1 MKNLIDSINANLLA
15 VENVQNVRTKAM
27 SLAESVAVRK
37 SGSDTTLSAIVED
50 NGKATP
56 TLIDNMKEDLLIYHK
71 LNGKSYTTSSQQAYG
86 NTRRVE
92 TNSELSVILCGKRM
106 KLNQYDLEGEAVN
119 AILAAG
125 AIPVQS
131 SFVKQTIWQ
140 AEFGGYN
147 LPLPLDLFLIKI
159 TYRATSRSVCR

>member
-1 MKNLIDSINANLLA
+1 MKNLISNINAGILA
-15 VENVQNVRTKAM
+15 LPDVLKVKAKAM
-27 SLAESVAVRK
+27 ALAESVAVRK
-37 SGSDTTLSAIVED
+37 AGSDAALSAIVED

-71 LNGKSYTTSSQQAYG
+71 LNGKSYTTSAQQAYG

-92 TNSELSVILCGKRM
+92 ESCDLSLIICGKRT
-106 KLNQYDLEGEAVN
+106 KLNQYDLESEAVN

-125 AIPVQS
+125 AMPTQT

-147 LPLPLDLFLIKI
+147 MPLPLDLFLIKI
-159 TYRATSRSVCR
+159 NYRAASRSVCR